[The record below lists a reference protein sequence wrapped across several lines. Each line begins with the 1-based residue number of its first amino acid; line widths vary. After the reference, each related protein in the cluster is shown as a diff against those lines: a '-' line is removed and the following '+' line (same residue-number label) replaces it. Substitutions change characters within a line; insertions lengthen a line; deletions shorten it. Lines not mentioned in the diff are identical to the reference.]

1 MLKSRSIFLWIICAW
16 MWTTTA
22 HAQPTQIKVW
32 EEHFGRIAVY
42 DTVAFPKFLKHAADS
57 LAKMDGIILDLRELP
72 KDKIWSMSIWTSL
85 QREFEDYTKPFV
97 ICLGEKIRE
106 DQPLWFWMKER
117 EWSRFEPSGSLSKA
131 EAKVKTLH
139 GRFMKDGTERM
150 EWLMQQNKTK

>member
-1 MLKSRSIFLWIICAW
+1 
-16 MWTTTA
+16 MWTTSA
-22 HAQPTQIKVW
+22 HAQPTQLKVW

-42 DTVAFPKFLKHAADS
+42 DTIAFPKFLKYAADS

-72 KDKIWSMSIWTSL
+72 NDKIWSIAIWSNL
-85 QREFEDYTKPFV
+85 QKQFDDYKKPFV

-117 EWSRFEPSGSLSKA
+117 EWSRFEPSGSLGKA
-131 EAKVKTLH
+131 EAKIKTLH
-139 GRFMKDGTERM
+139 GRLMKEGTERM